1 MLVESLFHVRTAES
15 YRHLQQ
21 QTPTWNLSFSFASNL
36 RQIMWPSNSTLAYM
50 MAYNRHFIEFAD
62 TTLDSN
68 IFTSSVSLAYSF
80 CSLADNSLDWCIFT
94 PSGSL
99 ADVLGEFGR
108 QYLRLVYF
116 YSLDQF
122 GGRFLKFGRHLPS
135 TSLQIVNDVENKSP
149 PNLAKGPPN
158 PKMSAKLDIGLKYNC
173 VDDRVRQTPKCLPN

>member
-1 MLVESLFHVRTAES
+1 
-15 YRHLQQ
+15 
-21 QTPTWNLSFSFASNL
+21 
-36 RQIMWPSNSTLAYM
+36 MWPSNSTLAYM

-135 TSLQIVNDVENKSP
+135 TSL
-149 PNLAKGPPN
+149 
-158 PKMSAKLDIGLKYNC
+158 
-173 VDDRVRQTPKCLPN
+173 